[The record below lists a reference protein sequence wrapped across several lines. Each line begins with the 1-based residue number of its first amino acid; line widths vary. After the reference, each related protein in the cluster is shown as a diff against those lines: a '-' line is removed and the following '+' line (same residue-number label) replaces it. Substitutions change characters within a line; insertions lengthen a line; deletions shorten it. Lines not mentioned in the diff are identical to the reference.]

1 MTITFDQLYARADSK
16 AVESLKAFRQ
26 NNPLKHATID
36 GVDWSYITLG
46 SGAKTIVFL
55 HGMTGAYD
63 IWWQQIDALK
73 NRYRIISVTYPAV
86 HNLEGLCRG
95 VIGILQREHVEK
107 FNVVGTSLG
116 GYFTQYLVA
125 EHHDL
130 INRAVFAN
138 TFPPNDLIAK
148 KNKRLGALLPFL
160 PESMVMSTLRKSFS
174 QSIYPTSGNSEI
186 LLAFL
191 MEQSYGL
198 MSKAQF
204 IARYHCV
211 IDKFAAPDLKSLIIP
226 VLIIEADNDP
236 LVEET
241 LRTQLKAT
249 YPSAKVQTLHGVGH
263 FSYVNDPQPYTRIL
277 EEFLSNEQ

>member
-1 MTITFDQLYARADSK
+1 MSNTFDQLYARADPK
-16 AVESLKAFRQ
+16 IVESLKTFRR
-26 NNPLKHATID
+26 NNPLKHAKID
-36 GVDWSYITLG
+36 RVDWSYVALG
-46 SGAKTIVFL
+46 SGDETILFL

-73 NRYRIISVTYPAV
+73 NRYRIISVTYPPV
-86 HNLEGLCRG
+86 HSLEGLCRG
-95 VIGILQREHVEK
+95 VIAILEREHIDR

-125 EHHDL
+125 QHHDR

-138 TFPPNDLIAK
+138 TFSPNDLIAK
-148 KNKRLGALLPFL
+148 KNKRIGTLLPLL
-160 PESMVMSTLRKSFS
+160 PKSMVMATLRKSFT

-204 IARYHCV
+204 ITRYHCV
-211 IDKFAAPDLKSLIIP
+211 IDKFTAPDPKSLGIP

-241 LRTQLKAT
+241 LRTQLKRA
-249 YPSAKVQTLHGVGH
+249 YPSARVKTLHNVGH

-277 EEFLSNEQ
+277 EDFLSSQ